1 MLDEATLQAALPHA
15 LLTTDLEGMG
25 ERDEGKVRDIY
36 RQSGRRLLVAT
47 DRISAFDRVIG
58 TIPFK
63 GQVLNQLSAWWFAQ
77 TADVVTNHLIAV
89 PDPNVTIAREAEPLP
104 VEVVVRGYLTGVT
117 STSLWMLYS
126 QGVSRPYGLDLP
138 PGLEKDTRLPAPV
151 ITPTTKA
158 AKGEHD
164 ERLTCAEV
172 VDRGLVAPELWA
184 EVQAA
189 ALALFARGTE
199 LAARGGLILVDTK
212 YEFGRVD
219 GRLCVIDEI
228 HTPDSSRY
236 WEAAS
241 WPDQVRAE
249 SASTSGFA
257 HRSPSLVPS
266 SLASR
271 ELDKEYVRKW
281 LKSVGYSG
289 DGPAPPLP
297 DAVRIE
303 AARRYIQAYERLTGE
318 VFIPGAQ
325 PVRARMATTLAPW
338 RA

>member
-1 MLDEATLQAALPHA
+1 MLDEATLRAALPHA

-25 ERDEGKVRDIY
+25 ERDEGKVRDLY

-63 GQVLNQLSAWWFAQ
+63 GQVLNQLSAWWFEH
-77 TADVVTNHLIAV
+77 TADLVANHIIAV
-89 PDPNVTIAREAEPLP
+89 PDPCVTVAHEAVPLP

-138 PGLEKDTRLPAPV
+138 PGLEKDARLPAPV

-164 ERLTCAEV
+164 ERLTSDEV
-172 VDRGLVAPELWA
+172 VSRGLVAPALWA

-212 YEFGRVD
+212 YEFGLVD

-236 WEAAS
+236 WEAS
-241 WPDQVRAE
+241 TWPSEV
-249 SASTSGFA
+249 
-257 HRSPSLVPS
+257 
-266 SLASR
+266 R

-289 DGPAPPLP
+289 EGPTPPLP
-297 DAVRIE
+297 DDVRIE
-303 AARRYIQAYERLTGE
+303 AARRYIHAFERLTGE
-318 VFIPGAQ
+318 TFVPGAQ
-325 PVRARMATTLAPW
+325 PVRARMDTTLAPW